1 MVRGKAEFLANCK
14 LSLMLADGCQIYSNN
29 SLENK
34 YYLLLAEG
42 KVYSLKNVQLHLM
55 YKNMTCAI

>member
-34 YYLLLAEG
+34 YFTTYCWQ
-42 KVYSLKNVQLHLM
+42 KVRFIH
-55 YKNMTCAI
+55 